1 MSSFKHAWLN
11 SPYVIGA
18 CNKAG
23 YEEFERGKPCLYI
36 TLNNNIEFNLQPF
49 NKTKLPTEM
58 PENLKKHIYEMST
71 EDLKQVFVE
80 CHGKNVTVFQEQIE
94 EIEYYPQ
101 TLGTLGKLYFS
112 GFPFYYFTFKN
123 EDAFENPIVAIRIE
137 KKQSPANNFEPIKGE
152 VEIECIA
159 WANNID
165 GDKDFIVADIIVD
178 F

>member
-1 MSSFKHAWLN
+1 MN
-11 SPYVIGA
+11 SPDIIGA

-23 YEEFERGKPCLYI
+23 YEEFERGKPCIYL

-49 NKTKLPTEM
+49 NKTKLPADM
-58 PENLKKHIYEMST
+58 PENLKNHIQEMSI

-80 CHGKNVTVFQEQIE
+80 CHGKNISVFQEQIE
-94 EIEYYPQ
+94 ELVYYPQ
-101 TLGTLGKLYFS
+101 TLGKVYFS

>member
-1 MSSFKHAWLN
+1 MN
-11 SPYVIGA
+11 SPDIIGA

-23 YEEFERGKPCLYI
+23 YEEFERGKPCIYL

-49 NKTKLPTEM
+49 NKTKLPADM
-58 PENLKKHIYEMST
+58 PENLKNRIQEMSI

-80 CHGKNVTVFQEQIE
+80 CHGKNISVFQEQIE
-94 EIEYYPQ
+94 ELVYYPQ
-101 TLGTLGKLYFS
+101 TLGKVNFS